1 MGSRTCALGSGATVP
16 VYRRHR
22 LVHLHV
28 PKTAGT
34 AIERLFHQR
43 GDMVWGP
50 ASWVGE
56 ERRDGRWYE
65 YQHLTGPEL
74 DRLSGGEFVGFARF
88 AVVRDPYQRLVSDH
102 LWRRAI
108 KQADP
113 DAFLHAFATFGEFVA
128 AIPVDVDE
136 SWDALVAGASR
147 ADANLL
153 IHLRPQHHYM
163 QGTDGAPDR
172 SVELVRYEGLPDE
185 LDAVL
190 SRRGVD
196 NDVVR
201 RPPRHRLGDFF
212 TPDLLRLVN
221 ERYRRDFAR
230 LGYPM
235 LDRIEP

>member
-1 MGSRTCALGSGATVP
+1 MP

-43 GDMVWGP
+43 DDMVWGP

-74 DRLSGGEFVGFARF
+74 DRLSGDEFAGFARF

-113 DAFLHAFATFGEFVA
+113 DAFLHAFDTFGEFVE
-128 AIPVDVDE
+128 AIPVDVDG

-153 IHLRPQHHYM
+153 IHLRPQYHYL
-163 QGTDGAPDR
+163 QGRDGAPDR

-190 SRRGVD
+190 SPRGVD
-196 NDVVR
+196 NDLVR
-201 RPPRHRLGDFF
+201 RPPQHRLGDLF

-221 ERYRRDFAR
+221 ERYRRDFAE